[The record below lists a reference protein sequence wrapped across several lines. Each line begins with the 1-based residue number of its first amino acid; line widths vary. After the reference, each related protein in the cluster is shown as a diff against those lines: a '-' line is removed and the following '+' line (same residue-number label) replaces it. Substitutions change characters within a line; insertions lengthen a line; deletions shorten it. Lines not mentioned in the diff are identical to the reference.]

1 MSGPVFYYLTFTA
14 IFILASW
21 AIYLPYRI
29 GQLHFL
35 VIANMVISAYFGAVM
50 SGAVVSGSQV
60 QEAAALGLHWPF
72 IAVLLSGVAINALLG
87 FLISLAIGDAPCFS
101 VVIVGFTFMYLIKTI
116 AENTAFLGKTF
127 GMFSVPRIID
137 STSGNRL
144 FLVIF
149 AFFAVLL
156 TGFLI
161 YRFDTSALGRAA
173 SSIFVDRELAV
184 SLGINIK
191 KTGIFLQT
199 ASSALGG
206 LAGVL
211 YLYVTRS
218 ISPGFITFNNLG
230 LFMTLLF
237 AGGYTTQWGVLI
249 VTPVLWGLPLIVP
262 ETLQSWKNVFYA
274 LVFILILILKPEGII
289 TRPVLQGIRR
299 IIFRR
304 KSP

>member
-1 MSGPVFYYLTFTA
+1 LTFTA